1 MARQQTKNTKKI
13 TKKIVVESSDSD
25 SEYSADSELNEIE
38 DDIDDYE
45 SNNSDEYESDIS
57 EDNNIKIYIK
67 SDVKSDVKPEVRRSV
82 RLSSNKRKLD
92 PDSELKSE
100 DDDSDDLSEAD
111 EIIFKNRKSKRLK
124 IMKKSKSAEESEKES
139 EEESEKESAEEN
151 NLEDDD
157 SEPESAA
164 KSAFIESIL
173 SKIMNNPD
181 EEVNSKKTNS
191 RIIKWKTNLSKRD
204 ILNLEPEFNKIYK
217 EINKMPTIKELLETP
232 IPFNAKCNL
241 VEKLLILDNIQIDT
255 FEHLNLKRTI
265 NEEIRKYSKSDIKKD
280 VYDKYAE
287 IENKINSSNYAHDI
301 PLKYKILGS
310 GMPFNN
316 KIAIF
321 NKFKHLETI
330 SDSSGEYSKLEK
342 WIETAMNVP
351 YNIKNLPISISDGN
365 KSINEFLYN
374 VKIKLD
380 EKIYGLDGVKNNI
393 LFILNNMITNPDSR
407 GLGMA
412 LVGPQGVGKTE
423 IANAIAE
430 AINIPFVSIPLGG
443 SNDGS
448 FLSGHSY
455 TYEGSIPGAIVS
467 SLIKMQQLNGI
478 ILFDELDKISNTPHG
493 SEISKLLL
501 HITDSTQN
509 HDFKDKYLGNDISI
523 NLSNI
528 WFIYSLNYINALDKT
543 LRDRIPIVAVDG
555 YTKNEKKEIAK
566 RHLIPNALKNI
577 GINPADIVFTDE
589 TLSYL
594 VEKSDDLYV
603 SETKSSTGKS
613 GVRQL
618 KHIIY
623 NTIMKLNMIKNCI
636 LEDGTFGNLNL
647 SYNIEDFKLPFTVN
661 KNHIDK
667 LNVLP
672 VVENKIYSP
681 MYM

>member
-1 MARQQTKNTKKI
+1 MTRTQIPKKTKKTI
-13 TKKIVVESSDSD
+13 IESSESSSD
-25 SEYSADSELNEIE
+25 DSADSELN
-38 DDIDDYE
+38 DMSGDIDDYE
-45 SNNSDEYESDIS
+45 SNNSDNNLS
-57 EDNNIKIYIK
+57 EEQQVNKI
-67 SDVKSDVKPEVRRSV
+67 PVRRST
-82 RLSSNKRKLD
+82 RISTKRKLESD
-92 PDSELKSE
+92 PE
-100 DDDSDDLSEAD
+100 SDHEAD
-111 EIIFKNRKSKRLK
+111 PEEIIFKNRKSKRIKNMAKLNKLK
-124 IMKKSKSAEESEKES
+124 NYE
-139 EEESEKESAEEN
+139 
-151 NLEDDD
+151 
-157 SEPESAA
+157 SEPESPDSESESSDADNEA
-164 KSAFIESIL
+164 SEADANNSEMSFIESLL
-173 SKIMNNPD
+173 SKIIDNPD
-181 EEVNSKKTNS
+181 DNIKQKKSNS
-191 RIIKWKTNLSKRD
+191 RIIKWKTNISKPD
-204 ILNLEPEFNKIYK
+204 ILRLTPEYNKIYK
-217 EINKMPTIKELLETP
+217 EINKMPTIKEILETS
-232 IPFNAKCNL
+232 IPFNSKCNL
-241 VEKLLILDNIQIDT
+241 MEKIIILDNIQIDT
-255 FEHLNLKRTI
+255 FEHLNLKRNI
-265 NEEIRKYSKSDIKKD
+265 NDEIRKYSKSDIKKD
-280 VYDKYAE
+280 AYDKYTE

-310 GMPFNN
+310 DMPFHN
-316 KIAIF
+316 KLSIF

-351 YNIKNLPISISDGN
+351 YNIKNLPVSISDGN

-380 EKIYGLDGVKNNI
+380 EKIYGLDSVKNNI

-430 AINIPFVSIPLGG
+430 AINMPFVSIPLGG

-467 SLIKMQQLNGI
+467 SLIKMKQLNGI
-478 ILFDELDKISNTPHG
+478 ILFDELDKISNTAHG

-543 LRDRIPIVAVDG
+543 LRDRIPIVVVDG
-555 YTKNEKKEIAK
+555 YTKTEKKEIAA

-577 GINPADIVFTDE
+577 GISKADIIFTDE

-594 VEKSDDLYV
+594 VDKSDDLYM

-618 KHIIY
+618 KHVIHNIV
-623 NTIMKLNMIKNCI
+623 MKLNMIKNCI
-636 LEDGTFGNLNL
+636 LDDGTFGNLNL
-647 SYNIEDFKLPFTVN
+647 SYNIDDFKIPFVL
-661 KNHIDK
+661 KKSHIDK

-672 VVENKIYSP
+672 AVENKIYSP